1 MHHAHA
7 PGFEPRAPAAPLQH
21 AAHFPP
27 AAVPLP
33 MDARASGAGGRIR
46 YSDASFLYPQMHQH
60 AMLGVHDPHQ
70 RHPFEYDFHA
80 PQQQGPA
87 AAAAA
92 AAAVAAAAATGG
104 GAYVVQ
110 QQVAAGAHQVRL
122 QPLKSCDLSTEQ
134 IEELIT
140 RRIHARRARSF
151 QLADELLWEL
161 RENGVEVWDSP
172 HNVWVACDGR
182 RGPIDVNIAP
192 AAGPCNLNT
201 EYIQS
206 IIRERAVQRRA
217 RNFRDA
223 DRLKEF
229 LLSRGVVVSDRQNLW
244 MASDGRRGEIE

>member
-1 MHHAHA
+1 M
-7 PGFEPRAPAAPLQH
+7 
-21 AAHFPP
+21 
-27 AAVPLP
+27 
-33 MDARASGAGGRIR
+33 
-46 YSDASFLYPQMHQH
+46 
-60 AMLGVHDPHQ
+60 
-70 RHPFEYDFHA
+70 
-80 PQQQGPA
+80 
-87 AAAAA
+87 
-92 AAAVAAAAATGG
+92 
-104 GAYVVQ
+104 
-110 QQVAAGAHQVRL
+110 
-122 QPLKSCDLSTEQ
+122 
-134 IEELIT
+134 
-140 RRIHARRARSF
+140 
-151 QLADELLWEL
+151 
-161 RENGVEVWDSP
+161 EVWDSP